1 MPDIEW
7 KIYRSSKAENADRT
21 EQTSIFHCPPE
32 DEFGMTTKG
41 LYVEG
46 IATVGKKTK
55 HEKLTL
61 TLWLNDKSAKSRNRV
76 VQLESRRPLNLK
88 GKQTDKNWPHVHFGN
103 ERNTIDERE
112 LGVAIN
118 FRKASE
124 IFEEKSNISFAP
136 ELQDPKKFSLL
147 P

>member
-1 MPDIEW
+1 MESSLVSTEEAGQITSKHRECRDIEW

-61 TLWLNDKSAKSRNRV
+61 TLWLNTINQPNQETELFSSN
-76 VQLESRRPLNLK
+76 LEDR
-88 GKQTDKNWPHVHFGN
+88 
-103 ERNTIDERE
+103 
-112 LGVAIN
+112 
-118 FRKASE
+118 
-124 IFEEKSNISFAP
+124 
-136 ELQDPKKFSLL
+136 
-147 P
+147 